1 MRNKTG
7 NMEKTLKQVQG
18 DISGLCKTSN
28 EPTCV
33 ALQGDKLGFTLA
45 EVLITIGIIGV
56 VAALTIPTLVNN
68 YQIRSWNI
76 SSSNFEAKF
85 GEALKIMNTQ
95 QSLSNLGTT
104 ERFVNELQKY
114 MKVVKVCNNEELTLC
129 FPDEI
134 NGSTSVI
141 DVTDPTTYENNSSTP
156 TQTKTIKTAKEL
168 GQKDWNTN
176 TMGVQFANGV
186 SAILAY
192 NPRCSA
198 NPFDV
203 NAVTVSGDKENIT
216 FGTDCVAMV
225 YDTSSNAQPNEKG
238 KDIRTSSM
246 ATVGD
251 GDCVFKIGETCV
263 TKVLGPGAKGVDK
276 SRCQELFDTQI
287 IDVNCSY
294 DIDYWA
300 GFADICGGVDKMPT
314 MDELNKIADY
324 LYEQHIDESSTQSG
338 LTLNTDK
345 VSNLGFAINSKGGFV
360 LYSGKS
366 CPNSGQAL
374 YRAYYD
380 VSTGGGYCIHN
391 RYNSIYQGL
400 CVSR

>member
-1 MRNKTG
+1 
-7 NMEKTLKQVQG
+7 MEIKK
-18 DISGLCKTSN
+18 K
-28 EPTCV
+28 
-33 ALQGDKLGFTLA
+33 GFTLA
-45 EVLITIGIIGV
+45 ELLITIGIIGV

-68 YQIRSWNI
+68 YQTRSWNI

-104 ERFVNELQKY
+104 ERFVNELQKH
-114 MKVVKVCNNEELTLC
+114 MKIAKVCNNEELTLC

-141 DVTDPTTYENNSSTP
+141 DVADPTTYENNSSTP

-192 NPRCSA
+192 NPKCSA

-251 GDCVFKIGETCV
+251 ERCQFKVNGKCV
-263 TKVLGPGAKGVDK
+263 TN
-276 SRCQELFDTQI
+276 I
-287 IDVNCSY
+287 
-294 DIDYWA
+294 
-300 GFADICGGVDKMPT
+300 
-314 MDELNKIADY
+314 
-324 LYEQHIDESSTQSG
+324 
-338 LTLNTDK
+338 
-345 VSNLGFAINSKGGFV
+345 
-360 LYSGKS
+360 
-366 CPNSGQAL
+366 
-374 YRAYYD
+374 
-380 VSTGGGYCIHN
+380 
-391 RYNSIYQGL
+391 SI
-400 CVSR
+400 

>member
-1 MRNKTG
+1 MK
-7 NMEKTLKQVQG
+7 KKQTHQR
-18 DISGLCKTSN
+18 
-28 EPTCV
+28 
-33 ALQGDKLGFTLA
+33 AFTLA

-68 YQIRSWNI
+68 YQTRSWNI

-104 ERFVNELQKY
+104 ERFVNELQKH
-114 MKVVKVCNNEELTLC
+114 MKITKVCNNEELTLC

-141 DVTDPTTYENNSSTP
+141 DVTDPTTYENNSSKP
-156 TQTKTIKTAKEL
+156 TQVSLLKKSNNI

-192 NPRCSA
+192 NPKCSA

-238 KDIRTSSM
+238 KDIRTSSI

-251 GDCVFKIGETCV
+251 GDCVFKIAGKCSPT
-263 TKVLGPGAKGVDK
+263 GVFTPEGISPEECEANK
-276 SRCQELFDTQI
+276 SDYG
-287 IDVNCSY
+287 IDVCST
-294 DIDYWA
+294 DVDYWGGA
-300 GFADICGGVDKMPT
+300 MKKCASLGARLPEVEELSAFLNYIYDTDQIVISGGRYSLNSLSFNNERVSQFNLRGNLHIMSGNKSTSSSMAPRVIINQKDI
-314 MDELNKIADY
+314 
-324 LYEQHIDESSTQSG
+324 
-338 LTLNTDK
+338 
-345 VSNLGFAINSKGGFV
+345 
-360 LYSGKS
+360 
-366 CPNSGQAL
+366 
-374 YRAYYD
+374 YYD
-380 VSTGGGYCIHN
+380 TYAMRNDSKKVTF
-391 RYNSIYQGL
+391 
-400 CVSR
+400 CVK

>member
-1 MRNKTG
+1 MEIKRN
-7 NMEKTLKQVQG
+7 
-18 DISGLCKTSN
+18 
-28 EPTCV
+28 
-33 ALQGDKLGFTLA
+33 GFTLA

-68 YQIRSWNI
+68 YQTRSWNI

-104 ERFVNELQKY
+104 ERFVNELQKH
-114 MKVVKVCNNEELTLC
+114 MKITKVCNNEELTLC

-141 DVTDPTTYENNSSTP
+141 DVADPTTYENNSSTP

-192 NPRCSA
+192 NPKCSA

-216 FGTDCVAMV
+216 FGTDCVAML
-225 YDTSSNAQPNEKG
+225 YDTSSNAQPNELH

-251 GDCVFKIGETCV
+251 GDCFFKIGDACITGKPSVPSPITKAECEELKDDLGIQCCV
-263 TKVLGPGAKGVDK
+263 LD
-276 SRCQELFDTQI
+276 D
-287 IDVNCSY
+287 
-294 DIDYWA
+294 DYWA
-300 GFADICGGVDKMPT
+300 GAVKACGGTQYMLTEEESILIGDYVYQDVEKAS
-314 MDELNKIADY
+314 KIG
-324 LYEQHIDESSTQSG
+324 LYNEAAIW
-338 LTLNTDK
+338 
-345 VSNLGFAINSKGGFV
+345 SNQEYPA
-360 LYSGKS
+360 
-366 CPNSGQAL
+366 
-374 YRAYYD
+374 
-380 VSTGGGYCIHN
+380 GGGGNRNTPAGTYSYMRRLLVAGYFGNTSDNGNFGDRARSNSAPLVYCKAK
-391 RYNSIYQGL
+391 
-400 CVSR
+400 

>member
-1 MRNKTG
+1 MKNKTG

-68 YQIRSWNI
+68 YQTRSWNI

-104 ERFVNELQKY
+104 ERFVNELQKH
-114 MKVVKVCNNEELTLC
+114 MKVAKVCNNEELTLC

-192 NPRCSA
+192 NPKCSA

-251 GDCVFKIGETCV
+251 GDCIFKIDGACV
-263 TKVLGPGAKGVDK
+263 NKIMPSSTGVSK
-276 SRCQELFDTQI
+276 SECESMMDT
-287 IDVNCSY
+287 Y
-294 DIDYWA
+294 DIPSCSLDNDVFA
-300 GFADICGGVDKMPT
+300 GAVKACGGRSKMVNST
-314 MDELNKIADY
+314 QLAKLANY
-324 LYEQHIDESSTQSG
+324 LYDVDNIGDFDYISG
-338 LTLNTDK
+338 LTINYDK
-345 VSNLGFAINSKGGFV
+345 SNLLGLNFLQRDSIWMSDTAGHSSAGAWSRRVFTKNATFYNGR
-360 LYSGKS
+360 
-366 CPNSGQAL
+366 N
-374 YRAYYD
+374 RDD
-380 VSTGGGYCIHN
+380 VVHVYTVCI
-391 RYNSIYQGL
+391 GD
-400 CVSR
+400 

>member
-1 MRNKTG
+1 MRNKT
-7 NMEKTLKQVQG
+7 EIKRFF
-18 DISGLCKTSN
+18 GLCPQNDRQRECITGN

-68 YQIRSWNI
+68 YQTRSWNI

-85 GEALKIMNTQ
+85 GEALKVMNTQ
-95 QSLSNLGTT
+95 QTLAHLGTT
-104 ERFVNELQKY
+104 ERFVNELQKH
-114 MKVVKVCNNEELTLC
+114 MKIVKVCNNEELTLC

-168 GQKDWNTN
+168 GQKDWNTD
-176 TMGVQFANGV
+176 TMGIQFANGV

-192 NPRCSA
+192 NPKCSA

-225 YDTSSNAQPNEKG
+225 YDTSSNAQPNELH

-251 GDCVFKIGETCV
+251 GDCFFKIGDACV
-263 TKVLGPGAKGVDK
+263 TGKPSTASAISKAE
-276 SRCQELFDTQI
+276 CEELKDDLSIQYCLL
-287 IDVNCSY
+287 D
-294 DIDYWA
+294 DDYWA
-300 GFADICGGVDKMPT
+300 GAVKACGGTQYMLTD
-314 MDELNKIADY
+314 DELKSISSFVYSDGVTFNTENANKIGIAAARGWFIWGNTEYGDIRISGDSWN
-324 LYEQHIDESSTQSG
+324 LAGQSSLTWAVYRHNSRANWGERYRDRSG
-338 LTLNTDK
+338 NRFYCK
-345 VSNLGFAINSKGGFV
+345 SK
-360 LYSGKS
+360 
-366 CPNSGQAL
+366 
-374 YRAYYD
+374 
-380 VSTGGGYCIHN
+380 
-391 RYNSIYQGL
+391 
-400 CVSR
+400 

>member
-1 MRNKTG
+1 MKNKT
-7 NMEKTLKQVQG
+7 EIKRFF
-18 DISGLCKTSN
+18 GLCPQNDRQRECITGN

-33 ALQGDKLGFTLA
+33 ALQGDKLAFTLA
-45 EVLITIGIIGV
+45 EVLITIGIIGI

-68 YQIRSWNI
+68 YQTRSWNI

-104 ERFVNELQKY
+104 ERFVNELQKH
-114 MKVVKVCNNEELTLC
+114 MKITKVCNNEELTLC

-141 DVTDPTTYENNSSTP
+141 DVADPTTYENNSSTP

-192 NPRCSA
+192 NPKCSA

-203 NAVTVSGDKENIT
+203 NAVIVSGDKENIT

-246 ATVGD
+246 TTIGD
-251 GDCVFKIGETCV
+251 EGCQFKISGKCV
-263 TKVLGPGAKGVDK
+263 TKVVSPVSVSKARCEEMIQEGKITSCYYDPDYFAGAVDNCGGINK
-276 SRCQELFDTQI
+276 LPSRAQLTQI
-287 IDVNCSY
+287 
-294 DIDYWA
+294 A
-300 GFADICGGVDKMPT
+300 M
-314 MDELNKIADY
+314 Y
-324 LYEQHIDESSTQSG
+324 LYDEDEIKVIDQWVTLKDDR
-338 LTLNTDK
+338 LT
-345 VSNLGFAINSKGGFV
+345 AINMVTG
-360 LYSGKS
+360 LYWS
-366 CPNSGQAL
+366 NSYTEDEVYFRHFQ
-374 YRAYYD
+374 
-380 VSTGGGYCIHN
+380 VTITGGRN
-391 RYNSIYQGL
+391 TRYRDNSTLYTL
-400 CVSR
+400 CME

>member
-1 MRNKTG
+1 MKEKIEIKRN
-7 NMEKTLKQVQG
+7 
-18 DISGLCKTSN
+18 
-28 EPTCV
+28 
-33 ALQGDKLGFTLA
+33 GFTLA

-68 YQIRSWNI
+68 YQTRSWNI

-95 QSLSNLGTT
+95 QTLAHLGTT
-104 ERFVNELQKY
+104 ERFVNELQKH
-114 MKVVKVCNNEELTLC
+114 MKVAKVCNNEELTLC

-141 DVTDPTTYENNSSTP
+141 DVADPTTYENNSSTP

-176 TMGVQFANGV
+176 TMGIQFANGV

-192 NPRCSA
+192 NPKCSA

-203 NAVTVSGDKENIT
+203 NAVTVSGDKKNIT

-225 YDTSSNAQPNEKG
+225 YDTSSNAQPNELH

-251 GDCVFKIGETCV
+251 GDCFFKIGDACITGKPSV
-263 TKVLGPGAKGVDK
+263 PSPITKAE
-276 SRCQELFDTQI
+276 CEELKDDLNIQYCLL
-287 IDVNCSY
+287 D
-294 DIDYWA
+294 DDYWA
-300 GFADICGGVDKMPT
+300 GAVKACGGTQYMLSSE
-314 MDELNKIADY
+314 ELDLIGNY
-324 LYEQHIDESSTQSG
+324 MYDESGFNKEKAIKIGLSG
-338 LTLNTDK
+338 QYYQYIWGGGEYGRVNSNGWIEAGTYAITKRTLAKSFDNC
-345 VSNLGFAINSKGGFV
+345 NLGERNRSRSQNYYYCKSK
-360 LYSGKS
+360 
-366 CPNSGQAL
+366 
-374 YRAYYD
+374 
-380 VSTGGGYCIHN
+380 T
-391 RYNSIYQGL
+391 
-400 CVSR
+400 

>member
-1 MRNKTG
+1 MK
-7 NMEKTLKQVQG
+7 KKQTHQR
-18 DISGLCKTSN
+18 
-28 EPTCV
+28 
-33 ALQGDKLGFTLA
+33 AFTLA

-68 YQIRSWNI
+68 YQTRSWNI

-104 ERFVNELQKY
+104 ERFVNELQKH
-114 MKVVKVCNNEELTLC
+114 MKVAKVCNNEELTLC

-141 DVTDPTTYENNSSTP
+141 DVADPTTYENNSSTP

-192 NPRCSA
+192 NPKCSA

-246 ATVGD
+246 TTIGD
-251 GDCVFKIGETCV
+251 EGCQFKVNGKCV
-263 TKVLGPGAKGVDK
+263 TKILNSYSPLNLSQCEAIKDK
-276 SRCQELFDTQI
+276 YGIPCNSD
-287 IDVNCSY
+287 DPSK
-294 DIDYWA
+294 DYWA
-300 GFADICGGVDKMPT
+300 AAVDLCGGYEKLATVEDISYM
-314 MDELNKIADY
+314 MRY
-324 LYEQHIDESSTQSG
+324 LYKDDNIPVPVTKDGYTTSTWQDNERKAKLGIGSYQFWV
-338 LTLNTDK
+338 NANSK
-345 VSNLGFAINSKGGFV
+345 NLGTVTRTFSIVLPNHTNNSLLATSNYKKYALGAI
-360 LYSGKS
+360 
-366 CPNSGQAL
+366 
-374 YRAYYD
+374 
-380 VSTGGGYCIHN
+380 CI
-391 RYNSIYQGL
+391 GD
-400 CVSR
+400 

>member
-1 MRNKTG
+1 
-7 NMEKTLKQVQG
+7 MEIKK
-18 DISGLCKTSN
+18 K
-28 EPTCV
+28 
-33 ALQGDKLGFTLA
+33 GFTLA

-68 YQIRSWNI
+68 YQTRSWNI

-104 ERFVNELQKY
+104 ERFVNELQKH
-114 MKVVKVCNNEELTLC
+114 MKITKVCNNEELTLC

-141 DVTDPTTYENNSSTP
+141 DVADPTTYENNSSKP

-198 NPFDV
+198 DPFDV

-251 GDCVFKIGETCV
+251 GDCVFKIGGTCIQ
-263 TKVLGPGAKGVDK
+263 KIVLSVPSVSK
-276 SRCQELFDTQI
+276 SECESMMSTHGI
-287 IDVNCSY
+287 TGCSL
-294 DIDYWA
+294 DNDNWA
-300 GFADICGGVDKMPT
+300 GAVKACGHKDKLLTGTEFRELAKYIYVD
-314 MDELNKIADY
+314 NKRNSER
-324 LYEQHIDESSTQSG
+324 LLS
-338 LTLNTDK
+338 
-345 VSNLGFAINSKGGFV
+345 LGFPAFQSNTGWWTNVETSEVQSRGLLLAHDNIRNHWDYDRNTSNINRV
-360 LYSGKS
+360 LCK
-366 CPNSGQAL
+366 
-374 YRAYYD
+374 
-380 VSTGGGYCIHN
+380 
-391 RYNSIYQGL
+391 
-400 CVSR
+400 

>member
-7 NMEKTLKQVQG
+7 IMEKTLKRV
-18 DISGLCKTSN
+18 
-28 EPTCV
+28 
-33 ALQGDKLGFTLA
+33 QGDKLGFTLA

-68 YQIRSWNI
+68 YQTRSWNI

-95 QSLSNLGTT
+95 QTLAHLGTT
-104 ERFVNELQKY
+104 ERFVNELQKH
-114 MKVVKVCNNEELTLC
+114 MKITKVCNNEELTLC

-141 DVTDPTTYENNSSTP
+141 DVTDPTTYENNSSKP
-156 TQTKTIKTAKEL
+156 TQTKTIKTAREL
-168 GQKDWNTN
+168 GQKDWNTD

-192 NPRCSA
+192 NPKCSA

-251 GDCVFKIGETCV
+251 GDCIFKIDGACV
-263 TKVLGPGAKGVDK
+263 TKVVAPISVSKARCEEMIQEGKITGCYYDSDYFAGAVDA
-276 SRCQELFDTQI
+276 
-287 IDVNCSY
+287 CSGTKNMASLSH
-294 DIDYWA
+294 IA
-300 GFADICGGVDKMPT
+300 
-314 MDELNKIADY
+314 KIANY
-324 LYEQHIDESSTQSG
+324 LYEVEEITDQATVSGITRKNDRVSKLEFKYTSGSSFNIWA
-338 LTLNTDK
+338 NTEN
-345 VSNLGFAINSKGGFV
+345 SNMYSYYRRINSDSTSSGGNGRRDNGSMLAV
-360 LYSGKS
+360 
-366 CPNSGQAL
+366 
-374 YRAYYD
+374 
-380 VSTGGGYCIHN
+380 
-391 RYNSIYQGL
+391 
-400 CVSR
+400 CVKR

>member
-1 MRNKTG
+1 MEIKRN
-7 NMEKTLKQVQG
+7 
-18 DISGLCKTSN
+18 
-28 EPTCV
+28 
-33 ALQGDKLGFTLA
+33 GFTLA

-68 YQIRSWNI
+68 YQTRSWNI

-104 ERFVNELQKY
+104 ERFVNELQKH
-114 MKVVKVCNNEELTLC
+114 MKIAKVCNNEELTLC

-141 DVTDPTTYENNSSTP
+141 DVADPTTYENNSSTP

-176 TMGVQFANGV
+176 TMGIQFANGV

-192 NPRCSA
+192 NPKCSA

-251 GDCVFKIGETCV
+251 DGCVFKVNGTCV
-263 TKVLGPGAKGVDK
+263 TKVISGGFPISKAECEANKDAWGIEYCCEDCDANGAG
-276 SRCQELFDTQI
+276 
-287 IDVNCSY
+287 
-294 DIDYWA
+294 DYWA
-300 GFADICGGVDKMPT
+300 GAIKQCGDISKLATAEQLANIANFVYGTSDISANTSKDGIIRDK
-314 MDELNKIADY
+314 DKLN
-324 LYEQHIDESSTQSG
+324 L
-338 LTLNTDK
+338 
-345 VSNLGFAINSKGGFV
+345 LGFNISNETFIVWVNDKPSNWFAYHGIYRSFIA
-360 LYSGKS
+360 SGT
-366 CPNSGQAL
+366 N
-374 YRAYYD
+374 YREID
-380 VSTGGGYCIHN
+380 RHIGTTSRVV
-391 RYNSIYQGL
+391 
-400 CVSR
+400 CVK